1 MKDETKDFEKHVTD
15 MKPIIYSIIRKL
27 NIYKNFEEY
36 YQAGLI
42 GLWDAYRAYDPEKGN
57 FGTFAYHYIRGAI
70 LKELNKNRIKEEGEQ
85 LVDDYQWQVIANS
98 VVENKDNIK
107 MVELLELLKS
117 LPKKQQQIIDLYYFK
132 GIKLIEIAEFFGVSY
147 QTVKLWHR
155 NVIRE
160 LRKKV
165 SQS

>member
-1 MKDETKDFEKHVTD
+1 M
-15 MKPIIYSIIRKL
+15 
-27 NIYKNFEEY
+27 
-36 YQAGLI
+36 
-42 GLWDAYRAYDPEKGN
+42 
-57 FGTFAYHYIRGAI
+57 
-70 LKELNKNRIKEEGEQ
+70 
-85 LVDDYQWQVIANS
+85 IANS

-132 GIKLIEIAEFFGVSY
+132 GIKVNRIAEFFGVSY